1 MEIWKKAVVE
11 TEDDESD
18 PIEEKIAEIQEEL
31 EKKAIESGST
41 IIDNEDDTFEEVV
54 KQLNVEIPDA
64 PTPTPGE
71 WSCLKKIKMIC
82 FISIS
87 RTYFK
92 NYII

>member
-1 MEIWKKAVVE
+1 MGILIKAVVE

-54 KQLNVEIPDA
+54 KQLNVEIPEA
-64 PTPTPGE
+64 PAPTPGE
-71 WSCLKKIKMIC
+71 
-82 FISIS
+82 
-87 RTYFK
+87 
-92 NYII
+92 